1 MKKAL
6 SFFTLA
12 ILAATAWATPY
23 NTPTLDGRPIE
34 YDDYDYKDSYHG
46 APAWGAAGTLTNLY
60 VTWDAT
66 YLYIALQGWQ
76 SGNKLVVLLDVDPGA
91 GTGATTTTNWSNN
104 GSDFIQW
111 NAYGWTDAG
120 GFGLDYMFAS
130 EGTYNNAIRVNYDGV
145 EPPSTNNLES
155 LFDSGNSN
163 APAGTPVDMAGLN
176 NTTPCPHKGFEARI
190 PWTNLYEGTRF
201 GTVEPG
207 ETVPRGATLHLL
219 AGIHTNSNSSFLSSP
234 DTIPNQSVED
244 YTNGIVTTLDYMS
257 VSVDGDTNG
266 LPDNFGTEGNAPYLR
281 AAVGALGGSYI
292 IVGFNEPV
300 TVATVENTANWT
312 VDGVAPVSAVAQGS
326 QVVLLGLAAPIA
338 TNFVPI
344 RATGVE
350 DPLGFH
356 RTTDYCLFPAES
368 GIPQDVSVTFQVNTN
383 SGMGISASHS
393 RPTGFYINGSS
404 LPLEWGYPPYDTVAL
419 AAIPGSNGWM
429 SKTVIFPAGSPT
441 ELWYKYSATLYGT
454 NNYEAIRLTGFD
466 KASRQLILNTN
477 GTPMTVVDYLGAA
490 AHPLRDP
497 NDTNTPSAQN
507 RLFSDIRR
515 GDAGVRVR
523 REILFRLDLTQRKR
537 DNLQRV
543 MVMGSDPLRGFNNNG
558 TPAGQPASDYPDN
571 YVTIAWTNAGIQL
584 VDDGT
589 LGDTTADDG
598 IYSRLWSFTTN
609 GYDAAIET
617 NSPYNLVGGRAA
629 DWLHGIPA
637 TEPYMG
643 DTYWTARR
651 TPRSVIYKFYVVTT
665 TGSALESPKS
675 DIEYYILDPDDTA
688 QIVPDPFVWANEE
701 LPPPPPSNAPTL
713 TAVSLTGATAY
724 VQFENL
730 PSETTHGI
738 RISTNLLAGVAG
750 FQDYGLRAAGGVTNG
765 GYRQWSAAVGQI
777 TTNREFYAAYAG
789 LEPDAEPTYW
799 LPNYLPATLT
809 TGRVH
814 FCQFKTDLK
823 GGRQL
828 NLVGSFTGWAD
839 NPIWMTFLGAG
850 WWMADA
856 ELPAAA
862 SGSYTEYKFRNGD
875 TWMGGGNLSI
885 LRGGNATW
893 TPDVPV
899 PGAPLAVQFDVSGTG
914 LATATNVEIHLG
926 FDGWTDVTDP
936 ALTNLSGTTW
946 AYSFT
951 VPTNYSREVDF
962 VFRGYLDGSTNLTW
976 FSHGKDW
983 ILYMSTFVEP

>member
-66 YLYIALQGWQ
+66 YLYIALQGWHP
-76 SGNKLVVLLDVDPGA
+76 GNKLVVLLDVDPGA
-91 GTGATTTTNWSNN
+91 GTGATTTTNWSGVEPPVIKYN
-104 GSDFIQW
+104 D
-111 NAYGWTDAG
+111 YGWIGGG
-120 GFGLDYMFAS
+120 GFGLDYMFACV
-130 EGTYNNAIRVNYDGV
+130 EVYNNILRVGYDGV
-145 EPPSTNNLES
+145 AEPSTNNLTV
-155 LFDSGNSN
+155 LFDSGNGSS
-163 APAGTPVDMAGLN
+163 PLGTPVDMAN
-176 NTTPCPHKGFEARI
+176 YDDTTRCPHKGFEARI

-201 GTVEPG
+201 GTVEQG
-207 ETVPRGATLHLL
+207 ETVPRGAAIRLL
-219 AGIHTNSNSSFLSSP
+219 AGIHDNNPTNVLSSP
-234 DTIPNQSVED
+234 DTIPDQTVED
-244 YTNGIVTTLDYMS
+244 YTNGVVTTLDYMS
-257 VSVDGDTNG
+257 VTVDGDTNG
-266 LPDNFGTEGNAPYLR
+266 LPDNFGSEGNAPYLR
-281 AAVGALGGSYI
+281 AAVGALGGSYV

-300 TVATVENTANWT
+300 TAATAENTAHWT
-312 VDGVAPVSAVAQGS
+312 IDGVAPVSAVRQGS

-344 RATGVE
+344 RATNVE
-350 DPLGFH
+350 DSLGFH

-368 GIPQDVSVTFQVNTN
+368 GIPLDVSVTFQVNTN
-383 SGMGISASHS
+383 SGMGISASHA
-393 RPTGFYINGSS
+393 RPTGVYINGSS
-404 LPLEWGYPPYDTVAL
+404 LPLEWGYPPYDTVEL
-419 AAIPGSNGWM
+419 AAIPGSNGWT
-429 SKTVIFPAGSPT
+429 SKTVVFPAGSPT
-441 ELWYKYSATLYGT
+441 ELWYKYSAKITGT
-454 NNYEAIRLTGFD
+454 NNFEAIRLTSFD
-466 KASRQLILNTN
+466 KASRKLILNTN

-598 IYSRLWSFTTN
+598 IYSRLWSFSTN

-617 NSPYNLVGGRAA
+617 NTPYNLVGGRAA

-637 TEPYMG
+637 TEPYEG

-665 TGSALESPKS
+665 GGSGIESPKS
-675 DIEYYILDPDDTA
+675 DIEYYILDPDDTS
-688 QIVPDPFVWANEE
+688 QIVLDPFVWANEE

-730 PSETTHGI
+730 PSETAHGI

-750 FQDYGLRAAGGVTNG
+750 FQDYGLRAAGGVTNDG
-765 GYRQWSAAVGQI
+765 FRQWSAAVGQI

-789 LEPDAEPTYW
+789 LEPAGKDGYW
-799 LPNYLPATLT
+799 TPNTIPATAT
-809 TGRVH
+809 TFRAH
-814 FCQFKTDLK
+814 FTQFRTGLAGNRDV
-823 GGRQL
+823 RIT
-828 NLVGSFTGWAD
+828 GSFTGWNDGTPMNFTGDGVWIAD
-839 NPIWMTFLGAG
+839 VALP
-850 WWMADA
+850 DA
-856 ELPAAA
+856 AE
-862 SGSYTEYKFRNGD
+862 GSIVEFKYRKDSVWEPGS
-875 TWMGGGNLSI
+875 NLQVV
-885 LRGGNATW
+885 RGGKASW
-893 TPDVPV
+893 TPDAPV
-899 PGAPLAVQFDVSGTG
+899 PDAPFTLTFDAAGTSLA
-914 LATATNVEIHLG
+914 AATNVEVHVG
-926 FDGWTDVTDP
+926 FDGWTGVTDP
-936 ALTNLSGTTW
+936 PMTNSGGTVW
-946 AYSFT
+946 AYTFT
-951 VPTNYSREVDF
+951 VPTNCSKRVDW
-962 VFRGYLDGSTNLTW
+962 VFRGQTNGSAAYIY
-976 FSHGKDW
+976 FSHGADW
-983 ILYMSTFVEP
+983 HAWIDPFVNP